1 MVFNPNGNNCL
12 NMKKITLLLLLTLSV
27 LGLQAQTYQLN
38 YDSIRVGKTAGTGGT
53 SLYGKV
59 YLKNVGLGST
69 ADSILTVVNGRVK
82 KIATLSVNLK
92 PYSKNS
98 QSGMSVV
105 DMHYGA
111 LRGKGMTSGE
121 TPGLTYTVSGSVSA
135 GATSITLSSVTGLVV
150 QQLLAYLGTDGQYY
164 STSIVSIA
172 GSVVNLA
179 APTEAAIG
187 TGVNVFSF
195 YANESHASVY
205 GYRAIADYI
214 VRTNKTQYVLES
226 RAQMTSREGGTL
238 ITSHNL
244 NNLANP
250 GSGNVMTSSV
260 TIPTANADELRTY
273 FKVKSTGNYVAQ
285 LTMNT
290 LGVDVVVSAYYNG
303 GRIYQDTI
311 NNFEPLHVNVPMPIY
326 DDLSTISI
334 GMTALVNGANFLVN
348 TDVPILKVTGVAPDL
363 TSGKIVLL
371 GDSWF
376 ELPGI
381 YERLVDQLP
390 GSIIVNKGVGGNRA
404 ETLVN
409 RFDADVKPENP
420 DVVMIVVG
428 TNDYYRPDALVEFT
442 LGINR
447 LKQKCAEIGAHMI
460 LLTSSVGSAELDTA
474 RFNLSRQYA
483 NFTKMYNEDIPVI
496 TSLGDLTYG
505 DTYGYPVRLAGNIT
519 TTKKYL
525 TQTGNS
531 TISAAPVWD
540 TIPAPTVYVS
550 QTITDGVTDYAP
562 SENAVFDALALK
574 APLESPGFTGTG
586 TIPTL
591 NLNGG
596 PLTLG
601 ADGTYGSS
609 YSTIGFNGSRSNGA
623 NKIIASSDGSDG
635 IYIAAATGRS
645 IYFWPNGGT
654 ASTWTISSTAL
665 TATVPVIMPAN
676 STAVTASANDN
687 STKVATTAYVDKFNL
702 ASGTYTPTIT
712 GVSNLSSSTAVKC
725 HYIRVGNEVTV
736 TGRFTIST
744 TTSSNA
750 SLRISLPIAS
760 DLAST
765 GDLSGSGSTVASALN
780 VYVVEDTTNNN
791 AEFQI
796 ATDSTTLVGVGIGFT
811 FTYTVL

>member
-1 MVFNPNGNNCL
+1 MVFNSNGNNRL

-27 LGLQAQTYQLN
+27 LGVQAQTYQLN

-82 KIATLSVNLK
+82 KIATLSANLK

-98 QSGMSVV
+98 QSGISVV

-121 TPGLTYTVSGSVSA
+121 TPGLTYTVSSGVSI
-135 GATSITLSSVTGLVV
+135 GATSITLSSVTGLVN

-164 STSIVSIA
+164 SASISSIL
-172 GSVVNLA
+172 GNVVTLA

-187 TGVNVFSF
+187 AGVNIFSF
-195 YANESHASVY
+195 YDNESHASVY
-205 GYRAIADYI
+205 GFRAIADYTL
-214 VRTNKTQYVLES
+214 RTNKTQYVLET
-226 RAQMTSREGGTL
+226 RAQMTTREGGTL
-238 ITSHNL
+238 ITAHNL

-250 GSGNVMTSSV
+250 GSGNVMTSSI
-260 TIPTANADELRTY
+260 TIPTAQADELRAY
-273 FKVKSTGNYVAQ
+273 FTVKSTGNYVAQ

-290 LGVDVVVSAYYNG
+290 LGVDVQVSAYYNG
-303 GRIYQDTI
+303 GRIYLDTI
-311 NNFEPLHVNVPMPIY
+311 NNLEPLHINIPLPIY
-326 DDLSTISI
+326 EDLSTVAI
-334 GMTALVNGANFLVN
+334 GLTALANGANFLVN
-348 TDVPILKVTGVAPDL
+348 NEVPILKVNGAAPDL

-376 ELPGI
+376 ALPGM
-381 YERLVDQLP
+381 YERLTDQLP
-390 GSIIVNKGVGGNRA
+390 GAIIVNKGVGGNRA
-404 ETLVN
+404 ETLAN
-409 RFDADVKPENP
+409 RFDADVTPENP
-420 DVVMIVVG
+420 DVVMVVVG

-623 NKIIASSDGSDG
+623 NKIFGSSDGTDG
-635 IYIAAATGRS
+635 VYIASASGRS
-645 IYFWPNGGT
+645 IFFWPNGGT
-654 ASTWTISSTAL
+654 SSALTVSSTAL
-665 TATVPVIMPAN
+665 TSTIPLTL
-676 STAVTASANDN
+676 STAPTTSAGLYDALTRNT
-687 STKVATTAYVDKFNL
+687 STGVVEKISMS
-702 ASGTYTPTIT
+702 SGTYTPTLT
-712 GVSNLSSSTAVKC
+712 NTTNVASSSVNSAFYT
-725 HYIRVGNEVTV
+725 RVGNIVTV
-736 TGRFTIST
+736 YYSFSITPTAGGST
-744 TTSSNA
+744 STQ
-750 SLRISLPIAS
+750 LDISLPIAS
-760 DLAST
+760 NFTTAHEAN
-765 GDLSGSGSTVASALN
+765 GSGGTQASNLTYG
-780 VYVVEDTTNNN
+780 VIN
-791 AEFQI
+791 A
-796 ATDSTTLVGVGIGFT
+796 DSTNDRVSLFMIANSTAGS
-811 FTYTVL
+811 TYTGSFSYQVL